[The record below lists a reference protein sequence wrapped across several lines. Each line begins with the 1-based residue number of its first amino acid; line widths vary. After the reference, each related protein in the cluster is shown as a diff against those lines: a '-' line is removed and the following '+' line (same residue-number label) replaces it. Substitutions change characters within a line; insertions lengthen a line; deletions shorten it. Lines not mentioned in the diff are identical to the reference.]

1 MNSVFTI
8 SSASLG
14 IILVSLG
21 YLLLISST
29 DEGELFWDDMIEDE
43 SIDDNYKVDAD
54 SGFSSVLSSGSNFDE
69 PVNYTM
75 PSNQGNTIPDYND
88 FSFGKGSSSGYVTGG
103 SYGHGG
109 SSSGGGS
116 GSGSGSGSSTG
127 SGSGSGSGG
136 GSSSGSERVQIIE
149 TELGTLV
156 IKPKY
161 VDVDDEVTAREIPG
175 GENDGVG
182 ILNILTVEGVG
193 ICTGALLADSS
204 NKPLVLTA
212 AHCVTDVDG
221 NLIILD
227 DSTVTFEGD
236 PAISGTQE
244 IDIIEEW
251 TIVHPDWDGNVAIGN
266 DIAIIELEYFP
277 TSDINRYFIDRNSAD
292 DIGTILE
299 EVGFGKTGV
308 GATGDLLPAGI
319 KHKIENRYDATT
331 NTFDFVFG
339 IVGAVPN
346 ARLLEDFDDG
356 TSEHDA
362 NGFWFGIPDLGQGL
376 DEGISA
382 SGDSG
387 GPHFNPSKAITGV
400 TSFGS
405 ALYTYDLFTQ
415 TDVDFEVNSS
425 FGEWSIDTRV
435 SFYTSFIDGVIQTVE
450 IQKPVVGGQI
460 IPIETISLLVSGVQ
474 STTWMIPVVLSIV
487 GIGLVFLIRDHK
499 N

>member
-1 MNSVFTI
+1 MNSVLTI
-8 SSASLG
+8 SGASLG

-43 SIDDNYKVDAD
+43 NIDDNYKVDAD

-75 PSNQGNTIPDYND
+75 SSNQENTIQDYND
-88 FSFGKGSSSGYVTGG
+88 FSFGKGSSSGYVAGR

-116 GSGSGSGSSTG
+116 
-127 SGSGSGSGG
+127 
-136 GSSSGSERVQIIE
+136 SSSSERVQIIE

-251 TIVHPDWDGNVAIGN
+251 TIVHPDWNGNVVIGN

-277 TSDINRYFIDRNSAD
+277 TSDIDRYFIDRNSVD

-308 GATGDLLPAGI
+308 GATGDLLPAGT
-319 KHKIENRYDATT
+319 KHKVENKYDATT
-331 NTFDFVFG
+331 DTFDFVFG
-339 IVGAVPN
+339 IVGTVPN

-376 DEGISA
+376 NEGISA

-387 GPHFNPSKAITGV
+387 GPHFNPSKAITGI

-450 IQKPVVGGQI
+450 IQKPVVGGQN
-460 IPIETISLLVSGVQ
+460 IPIETISLLIAGAQ

-487 GIGLVFLIRDHK
+487 GIGLVFLRRDHK